1 MSVFLRIDSLP
12 PPYHKSEWE
21 ITFAGDNKIS
31 VPYLAWLSTITEDNP
46 TNHVLT
52 QGGESLG
59 IRNVGDAREVDGAL
73 ERVFAAGS
81 EEERAREI
89 QRMFVE
95 ALDFDV
101 VDNLVPLDRAGN
113 DALPSDAR
121 RVARRGGVSAVYI
134 PATSERVGAGLAGA
148 AAKVVGEIL
157 EDDVLLLFTNR
168 DCGQLHI
175 IHPDLSGRRP
185 RLRRMV
191 VHRDEKRRTV
201 VQQIAN
207 MWGDYGRGGKTVVDA
222 VEAAFDVEPV
232 TRAFFAAYKQVFED
246 AKRIITGFEDGE
258 RLHLFTQTLFNRL
271 MFIEFIQRKRW
282 LSFDGDTDYLNAL
295 WRSYQNDEGSDKNFY
310 ADRLRALFFGGLN
323 NYRSEDVT
331 GGSDADRL
339 IGQVPFLNGGL
350 FDCTDLDRAGAYV
363 PDDVIRSAMSGLFEK
378 YNFTVMESTPFDQEV
393 AVDPEMLGKVFEE
406 LVTGRHESG
415 SYYTPREVVAFMCR
429 ESLKGYLAGRV
440 EGLSEENITQFVDER
455 DSSAVPINLAPQVAG
470 ALREVAVVDP
480 ACGSGAYLLGMMQ
493 ELVELQTVL
502 YATEPTTDDLYVLKR
517 DIISRNLYGADKDE
531 FAVNI
536 AMLRL
541 WLSLAI
547 EGDKPEALPNL
558 DFKVVCG
565 DSLLAPNPGQLR
577 LERQFIEQSGIG
589 ELKATYMLAFEGDVK
604 RELKEDIEEVYGRL
618 RENIGGAAVPDGVVD
633 WRVEFAEVFARGGG
647 FDIVLANP
655 PYVRQ
660 EQIKPDGYK
669 RALAAQYAD
678 AATARSDLY
687 CYFYARGLELLADGG
702 THVFV
707 CSNSWLDVG
716 YGARLQEYLL
726 DAAHVEAVYESAV
739 ERQFSTAAINTLIS
753 VIRKGAQGEDA
764 ETRFVSLRDKFDTA
778 LSDPAHRREI
788 AKPRS
793 ALQEAGRN
801 PQTGKWVGDKWGG
814 KYLRAPD
821 IYHHIL
827 AAYGDRFV
835 RLGDIATVRFG
846 IKTGANEFFYLKP
859 DRIAEWGIED
869 EFLAPVMTSPTESR
883 SIVVDPATLP
893 YRIFL
898 CHKDKADLKGTGAL
912 AYIEWAEKNH
922 DWHTRPST
930 RHRKNWYDL
939 GKMTPPP
946 ITMNRIIDERAKA
959 FTMPADTYADATLQE
974 VHCEPDDVSP
984 LADDL
989 NDDFSQVQYN
999 IEGRANFGGGA
1010 LELKIYET
1018 ENIRVS
1024 NQNVCTPPVEFTR
1037 GERDALREA
1046 LVEMVRNRRLRA
1058 KSV

>member
-1 MSVFLRIDSLP
+1 M
-12 PPYHKSEWE
+12 
-21 ITFAGDNKIS
+21 
-31 VPYLAWLSTITEDNP
+31 
-46 TNHVLT
+46 
-52 QGGESLG
+52 G
-59 IRNVGDAREVDGAL
+59 IRHVGDAREVDAAL
-73 ERVFAAGS
+73 ERIFGAGS
-81 EEERAREI
+81 EEERGREI

-95 ALDFDV
+95 VLDFEV
-101 VDNLVPLDRAGN
+101 VDNLVPLDGSRYE
-113 DALPSDAR
+113 ALPSDAR

-134 PATSERVGAGLAGA
+134 PTTSERVGAGLAGA
-148 AAKVVGEIL
+148 AAKAVGETL
-157 EDDVLLLFTNR
+157 DDDVLLLFTNR

-175 IHPDLSGRRP
+175 IRPDLMGRRP

-191 VHRDEKRRTV
+191 VHKGEKRRTV
-201 VQQIAN
+201 VQQLAN
-207 MWGDYGRGGKTVVDA
+207 MWHAYGRKGVQVADA
-222 VEAAFDVEPV
+222 VDAAFDVEPV
-232 TRAFFAAYKQVFED
+232 TRAFFADYKRVFED

-271 MFIEFIQRKRW
+271 MFIEFIQRKGW
-282 LSFDGDTDYLNAL
+282 LSYDGDTDYLNAL
-295 WRSYQNDEGSDKNFY
+295 WQAYQNDGGAEKNFY
-310 ADRLRALFFGGLN
+310 ADRLRLLFFGGLN

-331 GGSDADRL
+331 DGSESARL
-339 IGQVPFLNGGL
+339 IGRVPFLNGGL
-350 FDCTDLDRAGAYV
+350 FEESAVERDWIGCV
-363 PDDVIRSAMSGLFEK
+363 PDDVIESALHGLFEK

-440 EGLSEENITQFVDER
+440 EGLSEENIAQFVEER
-455 DSSAVPINLAPQVAG
+455 DPFAVPINLAPQVAG

-517 DIISRNLYGADKDE
+517 DIISGNLYGADKDE

-547 EGDKPEALPNL
+547 EGDKPEPLPNL

-565 DSLLAPNPGQLR
+565 DSLICPSPSGEDYGDLFRSRVVDASDELSKLKKSHMVANGPEKDELRRQIADVQVDLRDALDDSDVAP
-577 LERQFIEQSGIG
+577 
-589 ELKATYMLAFEGDVK
+589 
-604 RELKEDIEEVYGRL
+604 
-618 RENIGGAAVPDGVVD
+618 GGVD
-633 WRVEFAEVFARGGG
+633 WRIDFAEVFARRGG

-660 EQIKPDGYK
+660 EQIKPDEYK

-726 DAAHVEAVYESAV
+726 DTAHVEAVYESAV

-764 ETRFVSLRDKFDTA
+764 ETRFVSLRDKFEPA
-778 LSDPAHRREI
+778 LSDAGRRREI

-793 ALQEAGRN
+793 ALQQAGRN

-827 AAYGDRFV
+827 AAYGDKLV

-846 IKTGANEFFYLKP
+846 IKTGANAFFYLKP
-859 DRIAEWGIED
+859 DRIVEFGIED

-883 SIVVDPATLP
+883 SIIVDPATLP

-898 CHKDKADLKGTGAL
+898 CHKDKADLKGTGAQ

-939 GKMTPPP
+939 GEMTPPP
-946 ITMNRIIDERAKA
+946 IVVNRITDQRTKA

-974 VHCEPDDVSP
+974 VHCKPGDVSG
-984 LADDL
+984 LADVL

-1018 ENIRVS
+1018 ENILIP
-1024 NQNVCTPPVEFTR
+1024 NQNVCTPP
-1037 GERDALREA
+1037 
-1046 LVEMVRNRRLRA
+1046 
-1058 KSV
+1058 

>member
-1 MSVFLRIDSLP
+1 M
-12 PPYHKSEWE
+12 
-21 ITFAGDNKIS
+21 
-31 VPYLAWLSTITEDNP
+31 
-46 TNHVLT
+46 
-52 QGGESLG
+52 G
-59 IRNVGDAREVDGAL
+59 IRHVGDAREVDAAL
-73 ERVFAAGS
+73 ERIFGAAS
-81 EEERAREI
+81 EEDRVREM

-95 ALDFDV
+95 VLDFEV
-101 VDNLVPLDRAGN
+101 VDNRVPLDGSRY

-134 PATSERVGAGLAGA
+134 PTTSERIGAGLAGA
-148 AAKVVGEIL
+148 AAKAIGETL
-157 EDDVLLLFTNR
+157 DDDVLLLFTNR
-168 DCGQLHI
+168 DSGQLHI

-191 VHRDEKRRTV
+191 VHREGKRRTV
-201 VQQIAN
+201 VQQLAN
-207 MWGDYGRGGKTVVDA
+207 MWHAYGRNGVEVADA

-232 TRAFFAAYKQVFED
+232 TRAFFADYKQMFED
-246 AKRIITGFEDGE
+246 AKRTITGFDDGD
-258 RLHLFTQTLFNRL
+258 RLHLFMQTLFNRL
-271 MFIEFIQRKRW
+271 MFIEFIQRKGW
-282 LSFDGDTDYLNAL
+282 LSYDGDTDYLNAL
-295 WRSYQNDEGSDKNFY
+295 WRSYQNDGGAEKNFY
-310 ADRLRALFFGGLN
+310 ADRLRVLFFGGLN

-331 GGSDADRL
+331 DEPESERL

-350 FDCTDLDRAGAYV
+350 FEESPVERGWSGCV
-363 PDDVIRSAMSGLFEK
+363 PDDVIESALHKLFEK

-440 EGLSEENITQFVDER
+440 DGLSEAEIARFVDER
-455 DSSAVPINLAPQVAG
+455 DPSAVPINLAPQVAS
-470 ALREVAVVDP
+470 ALDKVTVVDP
-480 ACGSGAYLLGMMQ
+480 ACGSGAYLLGMLQ
-493 ELVELQTVL
+493 ELVDLQAIL
-502 YATEPTTDDLYVLKR
+502 YAAGQRTDAYLYKFKR

-547 EGDKPEALPNL
+547 EYEGETPEPLPNL

-565 DSLLAPNPGQLR
+565 DSLICPSP
-577 LERQFIEQSGIG
+577 SGEDYG
-589 ELKATYMLAFEGDVK
+589 DLFRSRVVDASDELSELKKSHMVAMGPEKDELRRQIADVQV
-604 RELKEDIEEVYGRL
+604 DL
-618 RENIGGAAVPDGVVD
+618 RDALDDSDVAPGGVD
-633 WRVEFAEVFARGGG
+633 WRIDFAEVFAQRGG

-660 EQIKPDGYK
+660 EQIKPDEYK

-716 YGARLQEYLL
+716 YGAKLQEYLL
-726 DAAHVEAVYESAV
+726 ETAHVEAVYESAV

-753 VIRKGAQGEDA
+753 VIRKGAQGKDA
-764 ETRFVSLRDKFDTA
+764 ETRFVSLRDKFEPA
-778 LSDPAHRREI
+778 LSDAGRRREI

-793 ALQEAGRN
+793 ALQQAGRN

-827 AAYGDRFV
+827 AAYGDKLV
-835 RLGDIATVRFG
+835 RLGDIATVRRG
-846 IKTGANEFFYLKP
+846 VTTGANAFFYLKP

-883 SIVVDPATLP
+883 SIIVDPATLP

-898 CHKDKADLKGTGAL
+898 CHKDKADLNGTGAL
-912 AYIEWAEKNH
+912 AYIEWGETQGDHLGRSVA
-922 DWHTRPST
+922 S
-930 RHRKNWYDL
+930 RHRWWDL
-939 GKMTPPP
+939 GKRELVQLA
-946 ITMNRIIDERAKA
+946 IGYLIDTTARTFFVKSGLYFGDNFQTIDSGA
-959 FTMPADTYADATLQE
+959 
-974 VHCEPDDVSP
+974 VS
-984 LADDL
+984 LIQLGAVV
-989 NDDFSQVQYN
+989 NSTISQLMFNV
-999 IEGRANFGGGA
+999 EGRANFGGG
-1010 LELKIYET
+1010 LMKIQTYE
-1018 ENIRVS
+1018 IRNLSFVD
-1024 NQNVCTPPVEFTR
+1024 P
-1037 GERDALREA
+1037 A
-1046 LVEMVRNRRLRA
+1046 
-1058 KSV
+1058 